1 MRLAIGKRRVF
12 VMSVSLLFAVI
23 VALVAFAWVS
33 EPSTTDAATD
43 DAAKSL
49 GGLLPR
55 QSTAQTVR

>member
-1 MRLAIGKRRVF
+1 
-12 VMSVSLLFAVI
+12 MSVSLLFAVI